1 MSFREERAA
10 ERRLNIVKAAA
21 KLFSEKGYHDATIE
35 EIAREL
41 KYTKGSIYYYI
52 NSKQDLLFQCHDLAM
67 NLLLENLQKIKDSGL
82 PPDLMLKEVIKG
94 HIETLMSE
102 FNLITVT
109 LGSDYELEEKY
120 SEIIIGKR
128 DRYENIIA
136 GIIRDGIKRGVF
148 REVPVKVVINLIMG
162 AANWIGRWYSE
173 DGPMTMQE
181 ISQFYADYL
190 VEPLLS
196 QNPDHFGTK
205 RAFTTCP
212 EDAKI

>member
-10 ERRLNIVKAAA
+10 ERRLNIVKAAV
-21 KLFSEKGYHDATIE
+21 KLFSEKGYHDATVE

-52 NSKQDLLFQCHDLAM
+52 SSKQDLLFQCHDMAM
-67 NLLLENLQKIKDSGL
+67 NLLLENIERIKTSGL
-82 PPDLMLKEVIKG
+82 PPDQMLKEVVRG

-120 SEIIIGKR
+120 AEIIIKKR
-128 DRYENIIA
+128 DQYESFISD
-136 GIIRDGIKRGVF
+136 IIRDGIKKGIF

-173 DGPMTMQE
+173 DGPMTLQE
-181 ISQFYADYL
+181 IGQFYADYL
-190 VEPLLS
+190 VAPLLS
-196 QNPDHFGTK
+196 
-205 RAFTTCP
+205 
-212 EDAKI
+212 

>member
-10 ERRLNIVKAAA
+10 ERRLNIVKVAV
-21 KLFSEKGYHDATIE
+21 KLFSEKGYHDATVE

-52 NSKQDLLFQCHDLAM
+52 SSKQDLLFQCHDMAM
-67 NLLLENLQKIKDSGL
+67 NLLLENIERIKTSGL
-82 PPDLMLKEVIKG
+82 PPDQMLKEVVRG

-120 SEIIIGKR
+120 AEIIIKKR
-128 DRYENIIA
+128 DQYESFISD
-136 GIIRDGIKRGVF
+136 IIRDGIKKGIF

-173 DGPMTMQE
+173 DGPMTLQE
-181 ISQFYADYL
+181 IGQFYADYL
-190 VEPLLS
+190 VAPLLS
-196 QNPDHFGTK
+196 
-205 RAFTTCP
+205 
-212 EDAKI
+212 

>member
-162 AANWIGRWYSE
+162 AANWI
-173 DGPMTMQE
+173 
-181 ISQFYADYL
+181 
-190 VEPLLS
+190 
-196 QNPDHFGTK
+196 
-205 RAFTTCP
+205 
-212 EDAKI
+212 

>member
-10 ERRLNIVKAAA
+10 ERRLNIVRAAA
-21 KLFSEKGYHDATIE
+21 KLFSEKGYHDATLE

-67 NLLLENLQKIKDSGL
+67 NLLLENIKKIMDSGL
-82 PPDLMLKEVIKG
+82 PPEPMLKEVIKG

-109 LGSDYELEEKY
+109 LSSDYELEEKY
-120 SEIIIGKR
+120 SEIIISKR
-128 DRYENIIA
+128 DQYENSIA
-136 GIIRDGIKRGVF
+136 EIIREGIKRGIF

-162 AANWIGRWYSE
+162 AANWIGRWFSE
-173 DGPMTMQE
+173 EGPMTMQE
-181 ISQFYADYL
+181 IGQFYADYL
-190 VEPLLS
+190 VAPLTS
-196 QNPDHFGTK
+196 RKSG
-205 RAFTTCP
+205 
-212 EDAKI
+212 